1 MEIINDLFTAT
12 GESLYMVGISLVF
25 AYLIGLPLGVV
36 LVGSQK
42 NGLFPHRVLHAILG
56 WIVDMTR
63 SVPFIILM
71 ILIIPLT
78 RLLAGT
84 AIGTTAAIVPLTLC
98 AIPFVIRMVEQ
109 SLLEVDNGKIE
120 AAQAMGA
127 KNWQIIVYVYLGEA
141 IPSLV
146 RGVAITAINIIGYS
160 AMAGALGGGGL
171 GNFAITHGFYR
182 FDTVI
187 IVYTVLVIIVLVIF
201 SQGLFNTLAKR
212 IDHRK

>member
-1 MEIINDLFTAT
+1 MTMINDLLKAT
-12 GESLYMVGISLVF
+12 LETLYMVSVSLIL
-25 AYLIGLPLGVV
+25 AYLVGLPLGVV
-36 LVGSQK
+36 LVGSKK
-42 NGLFPHRVLHAILG
+42 NGLFPHRVLHAVLG

-84 AIGTTAAIVPLTLC
+84 AIGTTAAIVPLSLC

-109 SLLEVDNGKIE
+109 SLLEVDQGKIE
-120 AAQAMGA
+120 AAEAMGA
-127 KNWQIIVYVYLGEA
+127 KHWQIIFYVYLGEA
-141 IPSLV
+141 VPSLV
-146 RGVAITAINIIGYS
+146 RGVAITTINIIGYS

-182 FDTVI
+182 FDTI
-187 IVYTVLVIIVLVIF
+187 TIVYTVVIIILLVITI
-201 SQGLFNTLAKR
+201 QTLFNFASKK
-212 IDHRK
+212 IDHR